1 MTALGTP
8 ADILEDACAYL
19 IIIFLGIIGSGYYN
33 IISGILRGLGD
44 SIMPLIFLL
53 VACTLNTVLDVW
65 FVAGLHW
72 GVAGAAIATIIAQA
86 VSGGLCLLQLCR
98 MKDTF
103 QLSFKSL
110 WPRAQYVGQLIRLG
124 LPSGL
129 TQAIFSF
136 AMIIVQ
142 SLTNS
147 FGTAVIAANTV
158 VMRVDGFAMMPNF
171 TFGTA
176 MTTYTGQNI
185 GAGKLDRCVKGT
197 RKGLL
202 LALSVSVALVLLILL
217 FGRYLMQM
225 FTQTQ
230 EVISI
235 GMQMLQTLAVGYV
248 AMSVTQVL
256 SGVMRGAG
264 DTMTPMWISII
275 TTVIVRV
282 PVAYGLEF
290 LTRPEGGAMGSG
302 APHPPVPVP
311 AHLLG
316 HRRHPHLGGLPHGPL
331 EEKIHRGRLHPD
343 GRQGRPPPAR
353 PARSLTACSLHS
365 EGRRIPGYAS
375 LFCGFPLSLGPGGGQ
390 RPGPH
395 LGDRPLAVL
404 QLRGHDTAAPQPA
417 RVLPVGVPGVPRQ
430 PLHGVLRVFGPVVK
444 AHAKLDG
451 VLVLVVDGGLGRRR
465 LQRGDAHAVQLLL
478 EHRLPQGRHVR
489 LRGFLRGAGGV
500 AAVSGWDTA
509 EDSAVSP
516 SS

>member
-1 MTALGTP
+1 MTQGSPMGNLVKFSVPLLIGNMAQQLYSTVDSIVVGNYVGDGALAAVGASGPILNLLLVLYMGISMGATVMVSQYFGAKDREKLAATVGTTITATFLASVFIMIVGPLVSRPIMTALGTP

-19 IIIFLGIIGSGYYN
+19 VIIFLGIIGSGYYN

-53 VACTLNTVLDVW
+53 VACALNTVLDVW
-65 FVAGLHW
+65 FVAGLPLGGGRGGHRHHHRPG
-72 GVAGAAIATIIAQA
+72 GVRRPVSPAALPDEGDLPAW
-86 VSGGLCLLQLCR
+86 SCR
-98 MKDTF
+98 C
-103 QLSFKSL
+103 L
-110 WPRAQYVGQLIRLG
+110 WPRAEYVKQLVRLG

-302 APHPPVPVP
+302 APT
-311 AHLLG
+311 
-316 HRRHPHLGGLPHGPL
+316 PL
-331 EEKIHRGRLHPD
+331 
-343 GRQGRPPPAR
+343 
-353 PARSLTACSLHS
+353 
-365 EGRRIPGYAS
+365 
-375 LFCGFPLSLGPGGGQ
+375 FLSLLISWVIGAILTSVAF
-390 RPGPH
+390 RM
-395 LGDRPLAVL
+395 
-404 QLRGHDTAAPQPA
+404 
-417 RVLPVGVPGVPRQ
+417 
-430 PLHGVLRVFGPVVK
+430 
-444 AHAKLDG
+444 
-451 VLVLVVDGGLGRRR
+451 GRWKKKSI
-465 LQRGDAHAVQLLL
+465 V
-478 EHRLPQGRHVR
+478 
-489 LRGFLRGAGGV
+489 
-500 AAVSGWDTA
+500 AVSAQMGDKDVPLQPDQPEA
-509 EDSAVSP
+509 
-516 SS
+516 